1 SPLKTSR
8 AFRAP
13 FLFTSLTKPHAPPPH
28 RLYSLLLY
36 IMEATRSLSSRFP
49 VNLPKK
55 SKPTASTSAL
65 FKKSTQQL
73 PPSINLHDARRKRDS
88 RPTKYELTS
97 KPHGIRKRVLKNNA
111 MRTWEKAKLE
121 KTQLSQRD
129 SLSSMFSEATTGA
142 RKGVL
147 TNAQALLDEAQS
159 SLLARINSAYDDP
172 STTTAGSSPTKLKQ
186 PTPPAKAKIAKP
198 SKGPFLSSSPEQEHE
213 AANNADQTRP
223 EPSSTELCRLHN
235 AYIARLTRPLAEEKY
250 RLAAV
255 PESGVPVTI
264 TTLGDSMEEFR
275 AIVAA
280 EEKLIAELEAEW
292 EGVTDEIRELGQTIQ
307 YGSLTEEEFA
317 AGMRPTNGVDAA
329 VIEALRREVVD
340 VADEFEAGVR
350 EMKEAEKAL
359 KRRQE
364 RFLADTIR
372 TMGEL

>member
-1 SPLKTSR
+1 MKLGVALNSGSSPLKTSR

-129 SLSSMFSEATTGA
+129 SLSSMFSGEM
-142 RKGVL
+142 RSYSL
-147 TNAQALLDEAQS
+147 FWL
-159 SLLARINSAYDDP
+159 SLLTPRRSDHRRPQRRPNKRP
-172 STTTAGSSPTKLKQ
+172 S
-186 PTPPAKAKIAKP
+186 PP
-198 SKGPFLSSSPEQEHE
+198 
-213 AANNADQTRP
+213 RR
-223 EPSSTELCRLHN
+223 ST
-235 AYIARLTRPLAEEKY
+235 I
-250 RLAAV
+250 LAAC
-255 PESGVPVTI
+255 PH
-264 TTLGDSMEEFR
+264 
-275 AIVAA
+275 
-280 EEKLIAELEAEW
+280 
-292 EGVTDEIRELGQTIQ
+292 Q
-307 YGSLTEEEFA
+307 
-317 AGMRPTNGVDAA
+317 
-329 VIEALRREVVD
+329 
-340 VADEFEAGVR
+340 
-350 EMKEAEKAL
+350 
-359 KRRQE
+359 
-364 RFLADTIR
+364 
-372 TMGEL
+372 

>member
-1 SPLKTSR
+1 
-8 AFRAP
+8 
-13 FLFTSLTKPHAPPPH
+13 
-28 RLYSLLLY
+28 
-36 IMEATRSLSSRFP
+36 MEATRSLSSRFP
-49 VNLPKK
+49 VNPPRK

-73 PPSINLHDARRKRDS
+73 PPSINLHDGKRKRDS
-88 RPTKYELTS
+88 RPTMYDLTS

-121 KTQLSQRD
+121 KTQLAQRY

-159 SLLARINSAYDDP
+159 SLLARIDGAYGTP
-172 STTTAGSSPTKLKQ
+172 SSSTTGSSATKQKQ
-186 PTPPAKAKIAKP
+186 PTPPAKPQIAKP
-198 SKGPFLSSSPEQEHE
+198 SRGPFLNSSPEQEHE
-213 AANNADQTRP
+213 AANNADQTRDKL
-223 EPSSTELCRLHN
+223 SSTELCRMHN
-235 AYIARLTRPLAEEKY
+235 AFIARLTRPLADEKY
-250 RLAAV
+250 ELGAV
-255 PESGVPVTI
+255 PESNAPVTV
-264 TTLGDSMEEFR
+264 TRLGDSMEEFR
-275 AIVAA
+275 GMVAA

-292 EGVTDEIRELGQTIQ
+292 EGVHDEITELAQTIMN
-307 YGSLTEEEFA
+307 GSLTQEEVS
-317 AGMRPTNGVDAA
+317 AGMMPASGVDAA
-329 VIEALRREVVD
+329 VVEALRREVVD